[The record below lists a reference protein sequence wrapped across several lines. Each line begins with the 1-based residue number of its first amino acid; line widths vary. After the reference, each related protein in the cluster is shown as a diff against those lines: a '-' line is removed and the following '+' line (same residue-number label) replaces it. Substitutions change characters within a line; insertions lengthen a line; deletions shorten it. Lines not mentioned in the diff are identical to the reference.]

1 MAQGASGGKRMT
13 QWSRTTESMNPD
25 YGRMR
30 EIMHA
35 IRDDL
40 TVPDRARLAI
50 GLVGHLATFM
60 NRHQM
65 ARLLDELYEEAER
78 VQDSP
83 PRNRWPEVEREVE
96 ARWYR

>member
-1 MAQGASGGKRMT
+1 MT
-13 QWSRTTESMNPD
+13 RLSRTTESSNPN
-25 YGRMR
+25 YRRIR
-30 EIMHA
+30 EIMHE

-40 TVPDRARLAI
+40 TVPERAILSV
-50 GLVGHLATFM
+50 GLVGHLATYM

-83 PRNRWPEVEREVE
+83 PRNRWPEVDRAVE
-96 ARWYR
+96 AHWYR

>member
-1 MAQGASGGKRMT
+1 MRRRLRRR
-13 QWSRTTESMNPD
+13 SRTTESISPD
-25 YGRMR
+25 YARMR

-40 TVPDRARLAI
+40 SVPDRARLAV

-83 PRNRWPEVEREVE
+83 PKNRWPEVDRAVE
-96 ARWYR
+96 ARWFR

>member
-1 MAQGASGGKRMT
+1 MT
-13 QWSRTTESMNPD
+13 HWSRTTESQNPD
-25 YGRMR
+25 YARIR

-40 TVPDRARLAI
+40 AVPDRARLAV
-50 GLVGHLATFM
+50 GLVGHLASYM
-60 NRHQM
+60 NRHQIS
-65 ARLLDELYEEAER
+65 RLLEELYEEADR

-83 PRNRWPEVEREVE
+83 PRYRWPEVDRAVE